1 MWNKAVYVSTSLF
14 LWSFSAEDQ
23 PVNIYFW
30 CEKGRDSSESE
41 LLEPSALNSC
51 SNDVLAYP
59 I

>member
-1 MWNKAVYVSTSLF
+1 MSTSLF